1 MKFQRNL
8 KSTNVHIDLTS
19 LIDVVFILLLFF
31 ILTTSF
37 SRESVIRIN
46 LPQANGEAATTNPV
60 TIDVLVAN
68 DGTFAVNGRTL
79 ATSNVD
85 SLMQAITDIAAGD
98 NMLPVL
104 ITADADTSHQS
115 VVTAMDA
122 VARLGFSKLS
132 IATRTPEAVGE

>member
-8 KSTNVHIDLTS
+8 RSTNVHIDLTS

-46 LPQANGEAATTNPV
+46 LPEANGEAASSNPV

-68 DGTFAVNGRTL
+68 DGTYAVNGRTL
-79 ATSNVD
+79 ASSDVD

-98 NMLPVL
+98 TTLPVL

-132 IATRTPEAVGE
+132 IATRTPEAIGP

>member
-8 KSTNVHIDLTS
+8 KSTHVHIDLTS

-37 SRESVIRIN
+37 TRESVIRIN
-46 LPQANGEAATTNPV
+46 LPEANGEAASTNPV

-68 DGTFAVNGRTL
+68 DGTYAVNGRTL
-79 ATSNVD
+79 ATSNVE

-98 NMLPVL
+98 STLPVL
-104 ITADADTSHQS
+104 ITADADTSHQN

-132 IATRTPEAVGE
+132 IATRTPEAARQ

>member
-8 KSTNVHIDLTS
+8 RSTNVHIDLTS

-46 LPQANGEAATTNPV
+46 LPEANAEAASTNPV
-60 TIDVLVAN
+60 TIAVLVAN
-68 DGTFAVNGRTL
+68 DGTYAVNGRTL
-79 ATSNVD
+79 ASNSVD
-85 SLMQAITDIAAGD
+85 SLMQAITDISAGD

-122 VARLGFSKLS
+122 VARLGFSKLN
-132 IATRTPEAVGE
+132 IATRTPEAVGP